1 MRRAE
6 PKMLTVLLQ
15 YCFGYRVGIH
25 PWSRVR
31 MPPEASSLGMAGREA
46 AERRHSL
53 QAMRSRRSDKR
64 PTAGCWD
71 QWRRRD
77 VACMAQKTKL
87 FRMRVPSPDHF
98 SCLWSRGEATP
109 TDSTLLMRR
118 EWALDALARMLSGTL
133 FILMP
138 VAVPTPWL
146 ARHPKSW
153 AALLLD
159 DASTHWPP
167 ACCCY

>member
-109 TDSTLLMRR
+109 TDSTVLAHHAGTGPGSSL
-118 EWALDALARMLSGTL
+118 EDGPTALPGGGGGPGTG
-133 FILMP
+133 
-138 VAVPTPWL
+138 T
-146 ARHPKSW
+146 
-153 AALLLD
+153 
-159 DASTHWPP
+159 
-167 ACCCY
+167 